1 MIIGGT
7 QLPKKRRRRQHH
19 SHPAVATW
27 IFVLVLLVLGGGI
40 LARGKIKTE
49 MQSNAVSQTTESS
62 SSGISASQRQF
73 IKKMA
78 APAVR
83 VYQQNGQVLPSI
95 VIAQAILES
104 SWGTSALFLQA
115 NNPFGVKGSY
125 QGKTK
130 AFPTSEYVNNKKIT
144 VRANFRDYPNLTAA
158 ILDHDALLKQSYF
171 KQTVTDYRT
180 AAKLLQ
186 SNGYATDPHYARKLT
201 NLIATYNLNQY
212 DT

>member
-1 MIIGGT
+1 MI
-7 QLPKKRRRRQHH
+7 
-19 SHPAVATW
+19 
-27 IFVLVLLVLGGGI
+27 LLVLGGGM
-40 LARGKIKTE
+40 LLRGRLKTE
-49 MQSNAVSQTTESS
+49 MQSGAVTQTSS
-62 SSGISASQRQF
+62 STSSNESIAQQRF

-104 SWGTSALFLQA
+104 SWGTSELFLQA
-115 NNPFGVKGSY
+115 NNPFGVKGQY
-125 QGKTK
+125 QGQSKT
-130 AFPTSEYVNNKKIT
+130 FPTTEYVNNKKIT
-144 VRANFRDYPNLTAA
+144 VRASFRDYPTLTDA

-171 KQTVTDYRT
+171 RGRVTDYRT

-186 SNGYATDPHYARKLT
+186 SNGYATDPHYARKLM
-201 NLIATYNLNQY
+201 NVIATYNLNDY

>member
-1 MIIGGT
+1 MA
-7 QLPKKRRRRQHH
+7 KRRRKKHQ
-19 SHPAVATW
+19 STNNPATATW
-27 IFVLVLLVLGGGI
+27 IFVVVLLVLGGG
-40 LARGKIKTE
+40 LLMRGKIKTVI
-49 MQSNAVSQTTESS
+49 QSAKVEQTSYSTNNNSET
-62 SSGISASQRQF
+62 ATQQKF

-125 QGKTK
+125 QGQSKT
-130 AFPTSEYVNNKKIT
+130 FPTTEYVNGKKIKIN
-144 VRANFRDYPNLTAA
+144 ANFRDYPSLTAA
-158 ILDHDALLKQSYF
+158 ILDHDALLKANYF
-171 KQTVTDYRT
+171 KQTVTDYQT

-186 SNGYATDPHYARKLT
+186 SNGYATDPDYAKKLD
-201 NLIATYNLNQY
+201 NVIATYNLNQY

>member
-1 MIIGGT
+1 MA
-7 QLPKKRRRRQHH
+7 KRRRKKRK
-19 SHPAVATW
+19 STTNPAMATW
-27 IFVLVLLVLGGGI
+27 IFVVILLVLGGG
-40 LARGKIKTE
+40 LLMRGKIKTV
-49 MQSNAVSQTTESS
+49 MQATHVEQTSY
-62 SSGISASQRQF
+62 SAGNNEETATQQKF
-73 IKKMA
+73 IKKIA

-104 SWGTSALFLQA
+104 SWGTSALFVQA

-130 AFPTSEYVNNKKIT
+130 SFPTTEYVNGKKIKIH
-144 VRANFRDYPNLTAA
+144 ANFRDYPDLTAA
-158 ILDHDALLKQSYF
+158 ILDHDALLKESYF

-186 SNGYATDPHYARKLT
+186 SNGYATDPDYAKKLD
-201 NLIATYNLNQY
+201 NVIATYNLNQY

>member
-1 MIIGGT
+1 M
-7 QLPKKRRRRQHH
+7 PKRRRNKRKTGTN
-19 SHPAVATW
+19 PATATW
-27 IFVLVLLVLGGGI
+27 IFVVVLLVLGGG
-40 LARGKIKTE
+40 LLMRGQIKTVIRATHVDQTSTGTV
-49 MQSNAVSQTTESS
+49 MGQTT
-62 SSGISASQRQF
+62 AAQRKF

-104 SWGTSALFLQA
+104 SWGTSALFQQA

-125 QGKTK
+125 QGQSKS
-130 AFPTSEYVNNKKIT
+130 FPTSEYVNGKKIQIH
-144 VRANFRDYPNLTAA
+144 ANFRDYPSLTAA
-158 ILDHDALLKQSYF
+158 ILDHDALLKANYF
-171 KQTVTDYRT
+171 KKTVTDYQT

-186 SNGYATDPHYARKLT
+186 ENGYATDPDYAKKLD
-201 NLIATYNLNQY
+201 NVIATYNLNQY

>member
-1 MIIGGT
+1 M
-7 QLPKKRRRRQHH
+7 PKRRRRKRKTTN
-19 SHPAVATW
+19 SNPATATW
-27 IFVLVLLVLGGGI
+27 IFVIVLLVLGGGM
-40 LARGKIKTE
+40 LMRGKIKTV
-49 MQSNAVSQTTESS
+49 MQSTRVEQTGSS
-62 SSGISASQRQF
+62 DQNDGETAAQKKF

-83 VYQQNGQVLPSI
+83 VYRQNGQVLPSI

-104 SWGTSALFLQA
+104 SWGTSDLFLQA

-125 QGKTK
+125 QGQSKS
-130 AFPTSEYVNNKKIT
+130 FLTSEYVNGKKIQ
-144 VRANFRDYPNLTAA
+144 VRANFRDYPSLTAA

-171 KQTVTDYRT
+171 KQTVTDYKT

-186 SNGYATDPHYARKLT
+186 TNGYATDPKYAAKLD
-201 NLIATYNLNQY
+201 NVIATYNLNQY

>member
-1 MIIGGT
+1 VA
-7 QLPKKRRRRQHH
+7 KRRRKKRK
-19 SHPAVATW
+19 STTNPATATW
-27 IFVLVLLVLGGGI
+27 IFVVILLVLGGG
-40 LARGKIKTE
+40 LLMRGKIKTV
-49 MQSNAVSQTTESS
+49 MQTTRIAQTGTSTNTGET
-62 SSGISASQRQF
+62 AAQKKF

-104 SWGTSALFLQA
+104 SWGTSSLYLQA
-115 NNPFGVKGSY
+115 NNPFGVKGNY
-125 QGKTK
+125 QGKSK
-130 AFPTSEYVNNKKIT
+130 SFPTTEYVNGKKIQIK
-144 VRANFRDYPNLTAA
+144 ANFRDYPSLTAA

-171 KQTVTDYRT
+171 KQTVTDYQT

-186 SNGYATDPHYARKLT
+186 SNGYATDPNYAKKLD
-201 NLIATYNLNQY
+201 NVIATYNLNQY